1 MYTYIV
7 VNGPLFQA
15 LDQTFFSLSPF
26 LQGLLVHS
34 TFVMHNTS
42 KQLTVQAVI
51 NDPKQLQALTFAIR
65 SFQPISCT
73 YHLSVTLDHNIIHIS
88 ITYGAGRGSIRK
100 PAFASHRVVPVIN
113 LCTDY
118 SFMHTQLHP
127 SDNTVGLLIE
137 DTSEIIMDTS
147 LIRTV

>member
-1 MYTYIV
+1 MDLYSKHWIRKRK
-7 VNGPLFQA
+7 P
-15 LDQTFFSLSPF
+15 FFSLSPF

-88 ITYGAGRGSIRK
+88 ITYGAGALYVNLLSL
-100 PAFASHRVVPVIN
+100 VIE
-113 LCTDY
+113 L
-118 SFMHTQLHP
+118 FR
-127 SDNTVGLLIE
+127 LLIYAL
-137 DTSEIIMDTS
+137 IIVSCTPSSS
-147 LIRTV
+147 LQIIQWDFS